1 MMPDGHLGGAGDGE
15 AVFHH
20 QIVYLVDRT
29 GKGVLHRYDA
39 EIGPALLH
47 LTEHI
52 GEALHELGTA
62 AGEQAARR
70 LVRIGAGTA
79 RAHHP
84 GRRRSRQ
91 LPVGCR
97 QMAAQPFTSRQ
108 AAVLDGSGR
117 LTGFNEKSAEAK
129 PGTINGGVYLMK
141 RALLDEIPAGKVSL
155 ENEMIPKWL
164 SEGRALGGF
173 VNDGYF
179 IDIGIPE
186 AYYQFIEDVE
196 KGVVVW

>member
-1 MMPDGHLGGAGDGE
+1 MHYAYEKEL
-15 AVFHH
+15 
-20 QIVYLVDRT
+20 
-29 GKGVLHRYDA
+29 
-39 EIGPALLH
+39 
-47 LTEHI
+47 
-52 GEALHELGTA
+52 LGTA
-62 AGEQAARR
+62 GAIKNAGRFVTEDSFFVLNADTFYQIDYSR
-70 LVRIGAGTA
+70 LVTMQQESDLDMALVLREVPDI
-79 RAHHP
+79 
-84 GRRRSRQ
+84 SRY
-91 LPVGCR
+91 G
-97 QMAAQPFTSRQ
+97 
-108 AAVLDGSGR
+108 AAVLMNGR

-141 RALLDEIPAGKVSL
+141 RTLLDEIPAGKVSL